1 LVHYLSPS
9 SRFIDARRWT
19 LQAARD
25 LYGPSSTEYNA
36 VAQAWRA
43 VGLPYI
49 VYGAIRVKWDALGA
63 EAGFLG
69 MPTTDELS
77 TACGGGRFNHFQG
90 GSIYWTPAT
99 GAHEVHG
106 AIRSK
111 WASLG
116 WECSFLGF
124 PLTDETT
131 TPDGIGR
138 FNHFQGGSIYWTPAT
153 GAHEVHGAIRDRWAS
168 LGWERSRLGYPT
180 SDELVWAG
188 TGRVSRFQGGSIYWS
203 PIFGTI
209 VVYS

>member
-1 LVHYLSPS
+1 
-9 SRFIDARRWT
+9 
-19 LQAARD
+19 
-25 LYGPSSTEYNA
+25 
-36 VAQAWRA
+36 
-43 VGLPYI
+43 
-49 VYGAIRVKWDALGA
+49 
-63 EAGFLG
+63 
-69 MPTTDELS
+69 
-77 TACGGGRFNHFQG
+77 
-90 GSIYWTPAT
+90 
-99 GAHEVHG
+99 
-106 AIRSK
+106 
-111 WASLG
+111 
-116 WECSFLGF
+116 
-124 PLTDETT
+124 LTDETT